1 MNTFFNNLVVQLSQ
15 RPESKNIKH
24 VSKEDYEVF
33 CKEFVFDKLRGTN
46 FGVAFCK
53 RFKII
58 DTALL
63 LNRSDE
69 NTRQYIKDVGYIK

>member
-1 MNTFFNNLVVQLSQ
+1 MNNYFSNMVVQLSQ
-15 RPESKNIKH
+15 PPEQIKKH

-33 CKEFVFDKLRGTN
+33 CKEFVFDRLRGTN

-53 RFKII
+53 RFGIL

-63 LNRSDE
+63 LNRNDE
-69 NTRQYIKDVGYIK
+69 NTKQYIKDVGYIK

>member
-1 MNTFFNNLVVQLSQ
+1 MVTQLSQ
-15 RPESKNIKH
+15 PPEKIRVQ

-33 CKEFVFDKLRGTN
+33 CKEFVFDKLRDTK

-53 RFKII
+53 RFDIF

>member
-1 MNTFFNNLVVQLSQ
+1 MNTHFKNMVMQLS
-15 RPESKNIKH
+15 RPPEQIKKQ
-24 VSKEDYEVF
+24 VSSEEYETF
-33 CKEFVFDKLRGTN
+33 CKEYVFDRLRDTN

-53 RFKII
+53 RFDIF